1 MVTFILNLTSEGESA
16 TAQLNLPRVT
26 LHWGLK
32 YVALKNDEPNQNLL
46 HTPPKCGSPTTP
58 YTYSVAQTIRQY
70 TITPLSSSHDTSP
83 RYALHSGGVCTVQYS
98 YLFTSKV
105 SMGPSGPHN
114 LLKISYINPPLPH
127 FLSYSDIFSA
137 KNQILSSF
145 FLFSRLFLLFRSKSR
160 ASLGLEQELAN
171 STSSNQAAVHE
182 SDSDRNKWLVL
193 QLYEA
198 LNNRDVAAVH
208 RLLNPDLEWWFHG
221 PPTRQHM
228 MHLLTGAAPDDTFVF
243 EPAYVEAFG
252 PTVLVEGSG
261 SDHGQSVYWVHAWT
275 VGPNG
280 IITQLREYF
289 DTDLTVTRLA
299 DSVNQVHGAASS
311 GSSSSRSHCLPVW
324 RSRIL
329 DPTRKSRPGLVLAI

>member
-1 MVTFILNLTSEGESA
+1 MKRRIPNCSIEPPQGN
-16 TAQLNLPRVT
+16 TALGTRVCRFLLGPRWSPHLPQIFLYKPLPFPNSYPT
-26 LHWGLK
+26 LIS
-32 YVALKNDEPNQNLL
+32 P
-46 HTPPKCGSPTTP
+46 PPKPN
-58 YTYSVAQTIRQY
+58 
-70 TITPLSSSHDTSP
+70 PL
-83 RYALHSGGVCTVQYS
+83 Q
-98 YLFTSKV
+98 F
-105 SMGPSGPHN
+105 
-114 LLKISYINPPLPH
+114 
-127 FLSYSDIFSA
+127 FL
-137 KNQILSSF
+137 
-145 FLFSRLFLLFRSKSR
+145 LFSRLLLLFRSKSR

-171 STSSNQAAVHE
+171 STTSNQAVHE

-221 PPTRQHM
+221 PPSRQHM

-243 EPAYVEAFG
+243 EPVHVEAFG

-261 SDHGQSVYWVHAWT
+261 SDQGQSVYWVHAWT

-329 DPTRKSRPGLVLAI
+329 DPTRKSRPGLLLNGLRALVVFAGWLSVWDF

>member
-1 MVTFILNLTSEGESA
+1 MSA
-16 TAQLNLPRVT
+16 SHRPHFLLP
-26 LHWGLK
+26 
-32 YVALKNDEPNQNLL
+32 PN
-46 HTPPKCGSPTTP
+46 G
-58 YTYSVAQTIRQY
+58 
-70 TITPLSSSHDTSP
+70 
-83 RYALHSGGVCTVQYS
+83 
-98 YLFTSKV
+98 
-105 SMGPSGPHN
+105 GPH
-114 LLKISYINPPLPH
+114 LSLKISYINPSPSPTPILLRYLILQNP
-127 FLSYSDIFSA
+127 
-137 KNQILSSF
+137 ILSSF
-145 FLFSRLFLLFRSKSR
+145 LLFSRLLLLFRSKSR

-171 STSSNQAAVHE
+171 STSSNQAVHE

-221 PPTRQHM
+221 PPSRQHM

-243 EPAYVEAFG
+243 EPVHVEAFG

-261 SDHGQSVYWVHAWT
+261 SDQGQSVYWVHAWT

-311 GSSSSRSHCLPVW
+311 SRSHCLPVW

-329 DPTRKSRPGLVLAI
+329 DPTRKSRPVVEWAESPVVFGGLLSVWDFKYRVDLVFLIN